1 MRRRLLGLLAPALLL
16 VSLLAAPTAAFA
28 ASEPVERMSEPSGS
42 IVLAAAAGEPTGPE
56 PMDRLDEDNPANT
69 LSDYEDRETQFT
81 WGGAWILLAAGV
93 LGVTLL
99 AGLYYLLVHRPARE
113 SAGH

>member
-1 MRRRLLGLLAPALLL
+1 MRRLLGLLAPALLL

-28 ASEPVERMSEPSGS
+28 APEPTVERVSEPT
-42 IVLAAAAGEPTGPE
+42 IVLAAAATDPTGPE
-56 PMDRLDEDNPANT
+56 PADRLEEDNPART
-69 LSDYEDRETQFT
+69 LGGYEDRDVQFT
-81 WGGAWILLAAGV
+81 WGAAWILLAAGA

-113 SAGH
+113 SAEH

>member
-1 MRRRLLGLLAPALLL
+1 MRRLLGLLAPALLL

-28 ASEPVERMSEPSGS
+28 APGPVERVSEP
-42 IVLAAAAGEPTGPE
+42 IATVLAAAATDPTGPE
-56 PMDRLDEDNPANT
+56 PADRLDEDNPART
-69 LSDYEDRETQFT
+69 LGGYEDLEVQFT
-81 WGGAWILLAAGV
+81 WGAAWILLAAGA

-113 SAGH
+113 SAEH

>member
-28 ASEPVERMSEPSGS
+28 ASESTEA
-42 IVLAAAAGEPTGPE
+42 IVLAADAGEPTGPE
-56 PMDRLDEDNPANT
+56 PADRLEEDNPART
-69 LSDYEDRETQFT
+69 LGGYEDREVQFT
-81 WGGAWILLAAGV
+81 WGAAWILLAAGAV
-93 LGVTLL
+93 GVVLL

-113 SAGH
+113 GAGR

>member
-1 MRRRLLGLLAPALLL
+1 MRRLLGLIAPALLL

-28 ASEPVERMSEPSGS
+28 APEPAL
-42 IVLAAAAGEPTGPE
+42 VLAATAGDPTGPE
-56 PMDRLDEDNPANT
+56 PAERLEEDNPART
-69 LSDYEDRETQFT
+69 LGGYEDLEVQFT
-81 WGGAWILLAAGV
+81 WGAAWILLAAGAI
-93 LGVTLL
+93 GVTLL